1 MLKAVDRPII
11 LCVEDEPTL
20 LRDLC
25 DELREAGYDAMGALD
40 VTSAQRLLDS
50 ITPALIVCDVNLPG
64 ASGLD
69 FMADLRGREA

>member
-25 DELREAGYDAMGALD
+25 DELREAGYDAMGALAGQHHARTD
-40 VTSAQRLLDS
+40 RV
-50 ITPALIVCDVNLPG
+50 
-64 ASGLD
+64 
-69 FMADLRGREA
+69 